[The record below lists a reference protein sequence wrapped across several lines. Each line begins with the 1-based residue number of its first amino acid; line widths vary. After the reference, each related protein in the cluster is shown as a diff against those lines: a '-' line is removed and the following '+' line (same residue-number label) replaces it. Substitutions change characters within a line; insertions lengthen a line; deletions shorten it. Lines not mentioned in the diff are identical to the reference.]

1 MLHPHTELKFV
12 SAEIG
17 YGIFTTQNIPK
28 GTIIWVKDNLDRTFT
43 QEEISSMTP
52 ANLENVMKYTYRDNK
67 GHYLFCWDLTRYVNH
82 SFQPN
87 SMLTGLDFEIAIRD
101 IARGEEITNDY
112 GTLNIIEPMKCA
124 HSRSERDSVFPDD
137 LLNFYPQWDK
147 CIREAMT
154 KLYSVSQPL
163 QKFLTLSQKEQIEK
177 IHSGEVEMPSLIQ
190 SYFDAKNET

>member
-12 SAEIG
+12 STEIG

-43 QEEISSMTP
+43 QEEIFSMTP
-52 ANLENVMKYTYRDNK
+52 ANLENVMKYTYRNNK

-82 SFQPN
+82 SFTPN
-87 SMLTGLDFEIAIRD
+87 SMLTGLDFEIAIKD
-101 IARGEEITNDY
+101 IAQGEEITNDY

-124 HSRSERDSVFPDD
+124 HSHSDRDSVLPDD
-137 LLNFYPQWDK
+137 LLRFHPQWDK
-147 CIREAMT
+147 CIREAVT

-163 QKFLTLSQKEQIEK
+163 EKFLTLSQKEQIEK
-177 IHSGEVEMPSLIQ
+177 ILSGEIQVPSILNCYY
-190 SYFDAKNET
+190 SGS